1 MADPVVVLQNVTARD
16 ISLSGVTVG
25 FTAEQVRELIEAAT
39 KGADEKLAELSRRL
53 GVTQSAIRTML
64 ATVGHADVP
73 DEKLVEKLAE
83 VIEQNR
89 TAAAAI
95 AALRPDNPVAQ
106 GHVADAAAA
115 QARGDREDVRRHL
128 RAARNASEAAA
139 VEARRLAEQADAVA
153 GQQMLQAARAVWA
166 EAEQAL
172 AGLDYLEAARLF
184 DEAAALVPTSNLD
197 EKGVLIRRQADAL
210 QRQGDEHGDNDAL
223 RTAIQVYG
231 RALKVLPRERVP
243 LEWAGT
249 QNNLGSALVVLGER
263 ENDTARLEQAVTAF
277 REALKEK
284 TRERVPLQ
292 WAGTQNNLGNAL
304 AILGTRESGTE
315 RLGQAVTAFREALKE
330 WTRERVPLDWAT
342 AQHNVGNALRV
353 LGIRECDTVR
363 LEQAVAAY
371 HEALKERSRERVPL
385 DWAATQNSL
394 GAALAVLGE
403 RESGTA
409 LLEQAVAACREALN
423 EWTRERVP
431 LDWATAQNSLGGA
444 LRVLGS
450 QTTRGGTDPRAIA
463 SAPVAFC
470 CHDGIGT
477 PGLHCFRRSQPGLH
491 TPLSMLRVT
500 PRGATRMTRGRC
512 GSLPL
517 HRSGL
522 SPLTSCR
529 SPGAPWLNPPP
540 HPITVYA
547 SHPPS
552 PTTAQHS
559 LPDSALPPYRGRS
572 FTGRNASASPDAP
585 EPEVRI
591 HLPPAESPQTFGSAC
606 PYDAL
611 ALRALLREAHLLA
624 V

>member
-243 LEWAGT
+243 L
-249 QNNLGSALVVLGER
+249 
-263 ENDTARLEQAVTAF
+263 
-277 REALKEK
+277 
-284 TRERVPLQ
+284 
-292 WAGTQNNLGNAL
+292 
-304 AILGTRESGTE
+304 
-315 RLGQAVTAFREALKE
+315 
-330 WTRERVPLDWAT
+330 
-342 AQHNVGNALRV
+342 
-353 LGIRECDTVR
+353 
-363 LEQAVAAY
+363 
-371 HEALKERSRERVPL
+371 

-409 LLEQAVAACREALN
+409 LLEQAVAACREALK

>member
-277 REALKEK
+277 R
-284 TRERVPLQ
+284 
-292 WAGTQNNLGNAL
+292 
-304 AILGTRESGTE
+304 
-315 RLGQAVTAFREALKE
+315 
-330 WTRERVPLDWAT
+330 
-342 AQHNVGNALRV
+342 
-353 LGIRECDTVR
+353 
-363 LEQAVAAY
+363 
-371 HEALKERSRERVPL
+371 
-385 DWAATQNSL
+385 
-394 GAALAVLGE
+394 
-403 RESGTA
+403 
-409 LLEQAVAACREALN
+409 
-423 EWTRERVP
+423 
-431 LDWATAQNSLGGA
+431 
-444 LRVLGS
+444 
-450 QTTRGGTDPRAIA
+450 
-463 SAPVAFC
+463 
-470 CHDGIGT
+470 
-477 PGLHCFRRSQPGLH
+477 
-491 TPLSMLRVT
+491 
-500 PRGATRMTRGRC
+500 
-512 GSLPL
+512 
-517 HRSGL
+517 
-522 SPLTSCR
+522 
-529 SPGAPWLNPPP
+529 
-540 HPITVYA
+540 
-547 SHPPS
+547 
-552 PTTAQHS
+552 
-559 LPDSALPPYRGRS
+559 
-572 FTGRNASASPDAP
+572 
-585 EPEVRI
+585 
-591 HLPPAESPQTFGSAC
+591 
-606 PYDAL
+606 
-611 ALRALLREAHLLA
+611 
-624 V
+624 